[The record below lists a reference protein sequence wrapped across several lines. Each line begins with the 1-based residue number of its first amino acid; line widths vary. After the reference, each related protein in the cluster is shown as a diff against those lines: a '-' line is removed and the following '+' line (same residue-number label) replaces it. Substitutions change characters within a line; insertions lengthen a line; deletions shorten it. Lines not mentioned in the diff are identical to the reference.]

1 MSSYNHFP
9 PSNVFD
15 PRHSPAS
22 TNPSAVLPSA
32 EDLLRDALAETHL
45 QYMRITSNDR
55 DVLLPRRPGSRTPTR
70 SSDFCSRS
78 QGRSLLSDVD
88 QSFMLRDG
96 KFFEEHGRI
105 QAAASAFRRGPQ
117 QAFNSKTSKLLF
129 GLLPRDRRS
138 KEDKSASSSKS

>member
-1 MSSYNHFP
+1 MSSYNRFP

-32 EDLLRDALAETHL
+32 EGSLRDALAETHL
-45 QYMRITSNDR
+45 QYMS
-55 DVLLPRRPGSRTPTR
+55 RPCSRTPTC
-70 SSDFCSRS
+70 SSDFSSRS
-78 QGRSLLSDVD
+78 QGRPSLSDVD
-88 QSFMLRDG
+88 QSIMLRDG
-96 KFFEEHGRI
+96 KFFEEHGHV